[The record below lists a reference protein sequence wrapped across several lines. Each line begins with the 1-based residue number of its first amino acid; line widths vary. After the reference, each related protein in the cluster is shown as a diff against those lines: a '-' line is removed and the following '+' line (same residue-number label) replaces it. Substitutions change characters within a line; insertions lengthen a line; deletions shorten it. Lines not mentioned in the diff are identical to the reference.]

1 MHRYQICLVQHLTGI
16 GIDGFEHL
24 RIRNI
29 RMELRDTDIN
39 SQTLQRVKFYLFQ
52 EQQHWLVV
60 FGFDEIL
67 LHYDLKDK
75 RHGLSL

>member
-1 MHRYQICLVQHLTGI
+1 
-16 GIDGFEHL
+16 
-24 RIRNI
+24 
-29 RMELRDTDIN
+29 MELRDTDIN